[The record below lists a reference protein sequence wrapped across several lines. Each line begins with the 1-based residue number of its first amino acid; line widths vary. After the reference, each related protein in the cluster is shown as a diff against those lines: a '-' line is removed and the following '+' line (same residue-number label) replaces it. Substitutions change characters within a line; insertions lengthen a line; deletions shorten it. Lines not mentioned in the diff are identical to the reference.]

1 VNAWWNRGSL
11 RFRLALWYGIAGTV
25 LLALFS
31 AVIYGFVARKMG
43 QPLDQPLRQDL
54 EVIRRHLTV
63 QGNVPRWDGKPYT
76 KEKGWAWERPWFEL
90 WDDQGNLVQ
99 RFWPLE
105 ESRVEQM
112 PEAPPRGRETLS
124 VFAVASDLKLRVL
137 TVPFPGPTPEAPPWT
152 IRVMRIHQRM
162 NDPLR
167 SLLAIIALAL
177 PCVIALLVIGGYAV
191 TRIWLRPLGKMVRQA
206 ERISADDLAQR
217 LPGSGA
223 GDEIGRLATVFNRT
237 LDRLEDSF
245 QTLDRFVADAS
256 HELRTPL
263 TTLRNVGEV
272 ALRKSRT
279 EEEYREIVGSML
291 EEAERLHRLIERL
304 LELASVEGG
313 AQSAQPERV
322 QVDSFV
328 GLCLND
334 VAILAEQKNQQ
345 ITLEAEQCEV
355 SADPVLLRQA
365 FQNLIDNAL
374 KYSGVGTTIRV
385 AVAAGPGEC
394 RVAVTDEGPGIP
406 AEHRTRLAERFF
418 RVDDARGR
426 GRGGFGLGLA
436 ITKAYM
442 NLLGGR
448 LEFESVAPHGSRFT
462 LVLPGTTR
470 G

>member
-31 AVIYGFVARKMG
+31 AAIYGFVARKMG
-43 QPLDQPLRQDL
+43 QPLDQSLRQDL
-54 EVIRRHLTV
+54 AVIRKHLTLH
-63 QGNVPRWDGKPYT
+63 GSVPLWDGKPYT
-76 KEKGWAWERPWFEL
+76 KENGWAWESPWFEL

-105 ESRVEQM
+105 ESRVKQM
-112 PEAPPRGRETLS
+112 PEAPVRDRETLS
-124 VFAVASDLKLRVL
+124 VFDVASDLKLRVL
-137 TVPFPGPTPEAPPWT
+137 SLPYPGPQADGPGWT

-167 SLLAIIALAL
+167 SLLAIIAAAL
-177 PCVIALLVIGGYAV
+177 PGVIALLVLGGYAV
-191 TRIWLRPLGKMVRQA
+191 TRIWLRPLDEMVRQA
-206 ERISADDLAQR
+206 EHISADRLAER
-217 LPGSGA
+217 LPVSKG
-223 GDEIGRLATVFNRT
+223 GDEIGRLAAVFNRT

-245 QTLDRFVADAS
+245 RTLDRFVADAS

-279 EEEYREIVGSML
+279 EEEYREIIGSML
-291 EEAERLHRLIERL
+291 EEAGRLHRLIERL

-313 AQSAQPERV
+313 GQLMQPERV
-322 QVDSFV
+322 QVDAFV
-328 GLCLND
+328 GSCLND
-334 VAILAEQKNQQ
+334 LAILAEQKNQQ
-345 ITLEAEQCEV
+345 ITLDAQHCEV

-374 KYSGVGTTIRV
+374 KYSGTGTTIRV
-385 AVAAGPGEC
+385 AVASSAGEC

-406 AEHRTRLAERFF
+406 AEHQTRLAERFF

-442 NLLGGR
+442 HVLGGR
-448 LEFESVAPHGSRFT
+448 LEFETVTPRGSRFT
-462 LVLPGTTR
+462 LVLPGVPA
-470 G
+470 